1 MKRFLMVLMIM
12 VMLPYVTTMAWTGRI
27 GGGDFTGFEELAGAG
42 QGGSQGS
49 SGTGAGQDG
58 SQGSGLTAGRRYVA
72 VERNG
77 RTMEIPAE
85 DFLVHALAAQIPADF
100 GPETLKAQAVLA
112 RTYIYREM
120 DGAETIPEEAL
131 DMDALSGAQMEELWG
146 GACQENYHRLQ
157 EAVSATGGLYLAYE
171 GAPAEGFFCRA
182 ASGRTRAG
190 GQAHPC
196 LRQAE
201 SPGDLLADGYLS
213 IAVFAPEDLAR
224 RVSAI
229 PGAVSVDADR
239 LPEELQ
245 VAERDEAGYVLQVQ
259 IGPKTYSGEEVQY
272 ALGLSS
278 PCFYFDELQGKIRVT
293 CKGIGHGYGFSQAG
307 ASALEKEGL
316 GFEALLDHYFQNVE
330 ILKEGI

>member
-1 MKRFLMVLMIM
+1 MKRFLTVLMIM
-12 VMLPYVTTMAWTGRI
+12 VMIPYVTTMAWTGRI

-42 QGGSQGS
+42 GEGSQGGSL
-49 SGTGAGQDG
+49 GTDG
-58 SQGSGLTAGRRYVA
+58 NGVAGRRYVA
-72 VERNG
+72 VEREG
-77 RTMEIPAE
+77 KVSRVPAE
-85 DFLVHALAAQIPADF
+85 DFLVHVLAAQIPADF
-100 GPETLKAQAVLA
+100 GPETLKAQAVIA

-120 DGAETIPEEAL
+120 DGAEEIPEEAL

-146 GACQENYHRLQ
+146 GTYQEDYSRIR
-157 EAVSATGGLYLAYE
+157 EAVSATSGLYLAYE
-171 GAPAEGFFCRA
+171 GEPAEVFFCRA
-182 ASGRTRAG
+182 ASGATG
-190 GQAHPC
+190 
-196 LRQAE
+196 
-201 SPGDLLADGYLS
+201 
-213 IAVFAPEDLAR
+213 
-224 RVSAI
+224 
-229 PGAVSVDADR
+229 
-239 LPEELQ
+239 
-245 VAERDEAGYVLQVQ
+245 AGYVVQIQ

>member
-1 MKRFLMVLMIM
+1 MKRFLTVLMIM
-12 VMLPYVTTMAWTGRI
+12 VMIPYVTTMAWTGRI

-42 QGGSQGS
+42 GEGSQGGSL
-49 SGTGAGQDG
+49 GTDGNGA
-58 SQGSGLTAGRRYVA
+58 AGRRYVA
-72 VERNG
+72 VEREG
-77 RTMEIPAE
+77 KVSRVPAE
-85 DFLVHALAAQIPADF
+85 DFLVHVLAAQIPADF
-100 GPETLKAQAVLA
+100 GPETLKAQAVIA

-120 DGAETIPEEAL
+120 DGAEEIP
-131 DMDALSGAQMEELWG
+131 EELWG
-146 GACQENYHRLQ
+146 GTYQEDYSRIR
-157 EAVSATGGLYLAYE
+157 EAVSATSGLYLAYE
-171 GAPAEGFFCRA
+171 GEPAEVFFCRA
-182 ASGRTRAG
+182 ASGATRPG
-190 GQAHPC
+190 GQEHPC

-213 IAVFAPEDLAR
+213 IAVFTPEDLAR

-229 PGAVSVDADR
+229 PGAVSPDADR
-239 LPEELQ
+239 LLEEIQ
-245 VAERDEAGYVLQVQ
+245 VAERDGAGYVVQIQ

>member
-1 MKRFLMVLMIM
+1 MKRFLTVLMIM
-12 VMLPYVTTMAWTGRI
+12 VMIPYVTTMAWTGRI

-42 QGGSQGS
+42 GEGSQGGSL
-49 SGTGAGQDG
+49 GTDG
-58 SQGSGLTAGRRYVA
+58 NGVAGRRYVA
-72 VERNG
+72 VEREG
-77 RTMEIPAE
+77 KVSRVPAE
-85 DFLVHALAAQIPADF
+85 DFLVHVLAAQIPADF
-100 GPETLKAQAVLA
+100 GPETLKAQAVIA

-120 DGAETIPEEAL
+120 NGAEEIPEEAL

-146 GACQENYHRLQ
+146 GTYQEDYSRIR
-157 EAVSATGGLYLAYE
+157 EAVSATSGLYLAYE
-171 GAPAEGFFCRA
+171 GEPAEVFFCRA
-182 ASGRTRAG
+182 ASGATRPG
-190 GQAHPC
+190 GQEHPC

-213 IAVFAPEDLAR
+213 IAVFTPEDLAR

-229 PGAVSVDADR
+229 P
-239 LPEELQ
+239 EEIQ
-245 VAERDEAGYVLQVQ
+245 VAERDGAGYVVQIQ

-278 PCFYFDELQGKIRVT
+278 PCFYFDELQGKVRVT

>member
-1 MKRFLMVLMIM
+1 MKRFLTVLMIM
-12 VMLPYVTTMAWTGRI
+12 VMIPYVTTMAWTGRI
-27 GGGDFTGFEELAGAG
+27 GGGGFTGFEELAGAG
-42 QGGSQGS
+42 GEGSQGGSL
-49 SGTGAGQDG
+49 GTDG
-58 SQGSGLTAGRRYVA
+58 NGVAGRRYVA
-72 VERNG
+72 VEREG
-77 RTMEIPAE
+77 KVSRVPAE
-85 DFLVHALAAQIPADF
+85 DFLVHVAAQIPADF
-100 GPETLKAQAVLA
+100 GPETLKAQAVIA

-120 DGAETIPEEAL
+120 NGAEEIPEEAL

-146 GACQENYHRLQ
+146 GTYQEDYSRIR
-157 EAVSATGGLYLAYE
+157 EAVSATSGLYLAYE
-171 GAPAEGFFCRA
+171 GEPAEVFFCRA
-182 ASGRTRAG
+182 ASGATRPG
-190 GQAHPC
+190 GQEHPC

-213 IAVFAPEDLAR
+213 IAVFTPEDLAR

-229 PGAVSVDADR
+229 PGAVSPDADR
-239 LPEELQ
+239 LLEEIQ
-245 VAERDEAGYVLQVQ
+245 VAERDGAGYVVQIQ

-278 PCFYFDELQGKIRVT
+278 PCFYFDELQGKVRVT

>member
-1 MKRFLMVLMIM
+1 M
-12 VMLPYVTTMAWTGRI
+12 
-27 GGGDFTGFEELAGAG
+27 
-42 QGGSQGS
+42 
-49 SGTGAGQDG
+49 
-58 SQGSGLTAGRRYVA
+58 
-72 VERNG
+72 EREG
-77 RTMEIPAE
+77 KVSRVPAE
-85 DFLVHALAAQIPADF
+85 DFLVHVLAAQIPADF
-100 GPETLKAQAVLA
+100 GPETLKAQAVIA

-120 DGAETIPEEAL
+120 DGAEEIPEEAL

-146 GACQENYHRLQ
+146 GTYQEDYSRIR
-157 EAVSATGGLYLAYE
+157 EAVSATSGLYLAYE
-171 GAPAEGFFCRA
+171 GEPAEVFFCRA
-182 ASGRTRAG
+182 ASGATRPG
-190 GQAHPC
+190 GQEHPC

-213 IAVFAPEDLAR
+213 IAVFTPEDLAR

-229 PGAVSVDADR
+229 PGAVSPDADR
-239 LPEELQ
+239 LLEEIQ
-245 VAERDEAGYVLQVQ
+245 VAERDGAGYVVQIQ
-259 IGPKTYSGEEVQY
+259 IGPKTYSGEEIQY

-278 PCFYFDELQGKIRVT
+278 PCFYFDELQGKIRVA

>member
-1 MKRFLMVLMIM
+1 MKRFLTVLMIM
-12 VMLPYVTTMAWTGRI
+12 VMIPYVTTMAWTGRI

-42 QGGSQGS
+42 GEGSQGGSL
-49 SGTGAGQDG
+49 GTDG
-58 SQGSGLTAGRRYVA
+58 NGVAGRRYVA
-72 VERNG
+72 VEREG
-77 RTMEIPAE
+77 KVSRVPAE
-85 DFLVHALAAQIPADF
+85 DFLVHVLAAQIPADF
-100 GPETLKAQAVLA
+100 GPETLKAQAVIA
-112 RTYIYREM
+112 RTYIYREN
-120 DGAETIPEEAL
+120 GAEEIPEEAL

-146 GACQENYHRLQ
+146 GTYQEDYSRIR
-157 EAVSATGGLYLAYE
+157 EAVSATSGLYLAYE
-171 GAPAEGFFCRA
+171 GEPAEGFFCRA
-182 ASGRTRAG
+182 ASGATRPG
-190 GQAHPC
+190 GQEHPC

-213 IAVFAPEDLAR
+213 IAVFTPEDLAR

-229 PGAVSVDADR
+229 PGAVSPDADR
-239 LPEELQ
+239 LLEEIQ
-245 VAERDEAGYVLQVQ
+245 VAERDGAGYVVQIQ

-278 PCFYFDELQGKIRVT
+278 PCFYFDELQGKVRVT

>member
-1 MKRFLMVLMIM
+1 MKRFLTVLMIM
-12 VMLPYVTTMAWTGRI
+12 VMIPYVTTMAWTGRI

-42 QGGSQGS
+42 GEGSQGGSL
-49 SGTGAGQDG
+49 GTDGNGA
-58 SQGSGLTAGRRYVA
+58 AGRRYVA
-72 VERNG
+72 VEREG
-77 RTMEIPAE
+77 KVSRIPAE
-85 DFLVHALAAQIPADF
+85 DFLVHVLAAQIPADF
-100 GPETLKAQAVLA
+100 GPETLKAQAVIA

-120 DGAETIPEEAL
+120 DGAEEIPEEAL

-146 GACQENYHRLQ
+146 GAYQEDYSRIR
-157 EAVSATGGLYLAYE
+157 EAVSATSGLYLAYE
-171 GAPAEGFFCRA
+171 GEPAEVFFCRA
-182 ASGRTRAG
+182 ASGATRPG
-190 GQAHPC
+190 GQEHPC

-213 IAVFAPEDLAR
+213 IAVFTPEDLAR

-229 PGAVSVDADR
+229 PGAVSPDADR
-239 LPEELQ
+239 LLEEIQ
-245 VAERDEAGYVLQVQ
+245 VAERDGAGYV
-259 IGPKTYSGEEVQY
+259 IRPKTYSGEEVQY

>member
-1 MKRFLMVLMIM
+1 MKRFLTVLMIM
-12 VMLPYVTTMAWTGRI
+12 VMIPYVTTMAWTGRI

-42 QGGSQGS
+42 GEGSQGGSL
-49 SGTGAGQDG
+49 GTDG
-58 SQGSGLTAGRRYVA
+58 NGVAGRRYVA
-72 VERNG
+72 VEREG
-77 RTMEIPAE
+77 KVSRVPAE
-85 DFLVHALAAQIPADF
+85 DFLVHVLAAQIPADF
-100 GPETLKAQAVLA
+100 GPETLKAQAVIA

-120 DGAETIPEEAL
+120 DGAEEIPEEAL

-146 GACQENYHRLQ
+146 GTYQEDYSRIR
-157 EAVSATGGLYLAYE
+157 EAVSATSGLYLAYE
-171 GAPAEGFFCRA
+171 GEPAEVFFCRA
-182 ASGRTRAG
+182 ASGATRPG
-190 GQAHPC
+190 GQEHPC

-213 IAVFAPEDLAR
+213 IAVFTPEDLAR

-229 PGAVSVDADR
+229 PGAVSPDADR
-239 LPEELQ
+239 LLEEIQ
-245 VAERDEAGYVLQVQ
+245 VAERDGAGYVVQ

-272 ALGLSS
+272 ALCLSS

>member
-1 MKRFLMVLMIM
+1 MKRFLTVLMIM
-12 VMLPYVTTMAWTGRI
+12 VMIPYVTTMAWTGRI

-42 QGGSQGS
+42 GEGSQGGSL
-49 SGTGAGQDG
+49 GTDGNGA
-58 SQGSGLTAGRRYVA
+58 AGRRYVA
-72 VERNG
+72 VEREG
-77 RTMEIPAE
+77 KVSRVPAE
-85 DFLVHALAAQIPADF
+85 DFLVHVLAAQIPADF
-100 GPETLKAQAVLA
+100 GPETLKAQAVIA

-120 DGAETIPEEAL
+120 DGAEEIPEEAL

-146 GACQENYHRLQ
+146 GTYQEDYSRIG
-157 EAVSATGGLYLAYE
+157 EAVSATSGLYLAYE
-171 GAPAEGFFCRA
+171 GEPAEVFFCRA
-182 ASGRTRAG
+182 ASGATRSG
-190 GQAHPC
+190 GQEHPC

-213 IAVFAPEDLAR
+213 IAVFTPEDLAR

-229 PGAVSVDADR
+229 PGAVSPDADR
-239 LPEELQ
+239 LLEEIQ
-245 VAERDEAGYVLQVQ
+245 VAERDGAGYVVQIQ
-259 IGPKTYSGEEVQY
+259 IGPKTYSGKR
-272 ALGLSS
+272 SS
-278 PCFYFDELQGKIRVT
+278 TPWACPPRAFYFDELQGKVRVT

>member
-1 MKRFLMVLMIM
+1 MKRFLTVLMIM
-12 VMLPYVTTMAWTGRI
+12 VMIPYVTTMAWTGRI

-42 QGGSQGS
+42 GEGSQGGSL
-49 SGTGAGQDG
+49 GTGGNGA
-58 SQGSGLTAGRRYVA
+58 AGRRYVA
-72 VERNG
+72 VEREG
-77 RTMEIPAE
+77 KVSRVPAE
-85 DFLVHALAAQIPADF
+85 DFLVHVLAAQIPADF
-100 GPETLKAQAVLA
+100 GPETLKAQAVIA

-120 DGAETIPEEAL
+120 DGAEEIPEEAL

-146 GACQENYHRLQ
+146 GTYQEDYSRIR
-157 EAVSATGGLYLAYE
+157 EAVSATSGLYLAYE
-171 GAPAEGFFCRA
+171 GEPAEVFFCRA
-182 ASGRTRAG
+182 ASGATRPG
-190 GQAHPC
+190 GQEHPC

-213 IAVFAPEDLAR
+213 IAVFTPEDLAR

-229 PGAVSVDADR
+229 PGAVSPDADR
-239 LPEELQ
+239 LLEEIQ
-245 VAERDEAGYVLQVQ
+245 VAERDGAGYVVQIQ

-330 ILKEGI
+330 ILKEEI

>member
-1 MKRFLMVLMIM
+1 MKRFLTVLMIM
-12 VMLPYVTTMAWTGRI
+12 VMIPYVTTMAWTGRI

-42 QGGSQGS
+42 GEGSQGGSL
-49 SGTGAGQDG
+49 GTDG
-58 SQGSGLTAGRRYVA
+58 NGVAGRRYVA
-72 VERNG
+72 VEREG
-77 RTMEIPAE
+77 KVSRVPAE
-85 DFLVHALAAQIPADF
+85 DFLVHVLAAQIPADF
-100 GPETLKAQAVLA
+100 GPETLKAQAVIA

-120 DGAETIPEEAL
+120 DGAEEIPEEAL

-146 GACQENYHRLQ
+146 GTYQEDYSRIR
-157 EAVSATGGLYLAYE
+157 EAVSATSGLYLAYE
-171 GAPAEGFFCRA
+171 GEPAEVFFCRA
-182 ASGRTRAG
+182 ASGATRPG
-190 GQAHPC
+190 GQEHPC

-213 IAVFAPEDLAR
+213 IAVFTPEDLAR

-229 PGAVSVDADR
+229 PGAVSPDADR
-239 LPEELQ
+239 LLEEIQ
-245 VAERDEAGYVLQVQ
+245 VAERDGAGYVVQIQ

-272 ALGLSS
+272 ALGLS
-278 PCFYFDELQGKIRVT
+278 
-293 CKGIGHGYGFSQAG
+293 SQAG

>member
-1 MKRFLMVLMIM
+1 MKRFLTVLMIM
-12 VMLPYVTTMAWTGRI
+12 VMIPYVTTMAWTGRI

-42 QGGSQGS
+42 GEGSQGGSL
-49 SGTGAGQDG
+49 GTDGNGA
-58 SQGSGLTAGRRYVA
+58 AGRRYVA
-72 VERNG
+72 VEREG
-77 RTMEIPAE
+77 KVSRVPAE
-85 DFLVHALAAQIPADF
+85 DFLVHVLAAQIPADF
-100 GPETLKAQAVLA
+100 GPETLKAQAVIA
-112 RTYIYREM
+112 RTYIYR
-120 DGAETIPEEAL
+120 
-131 DMDALSGAQMEELWG
+131 DMDAVSGAQMEELWG
-146 GACQENYHRLQ
+146 GTYQEDYSRIR
-157 EAVSATGGLYLAYE
+157 EAVSATSGLYLAYE
-171 GAPAEGFFCRA
+171 GEPAEVFFCRA
-182 ASGRTRAG
+182 ASGATRPG
-190 GQAHPC
+190 GQEHPC

-213 IAVFAPEDLAR
+213 IAVFTPEDLAR

-229 PGAVSVDADR
+229 PGAVSPDADR
-239 LPEELQ
+239 LLEEIQ
-245 VAERDEAGYVLQVQ
+245 VAERDGAGYVVQIQ

>member
-1 MKRFLMVLMIM
+1 MKRFLTVLMIM
-12 VMLPYVTTMAWTGRI
+12 VMIPYVTTMAWTGRI

-42 QGGSQGS
+42 GEGSQGGSL
-49 SGTGAGQDG
+49 GTDG
-58 SQGSGLTAGRRYVA
+58 NGVAGRRYVA
-72 VERNG
+72 VEREG
-77 RTMEIPAE
+77 KVSRVPAE
-85 DFLVHALAAQIPADF
+85 DFLVHVLAAQIPADF
-100 GPETLKAQAVLA
+100 GPETLKAQAVIA

-120 DGAETIPEEAL
+120 DGAEEIPEEAL

-146 GACQENYHRLQ
+146 GTYQEDYSRIR
-157 EAVSATGGLYLAYE
+157 EAVSATSGLYVAYE
-171 GAPAEGFFCRA
+171 GDPAEVFFCRA
-182 ASGRTRAG
+182 ASGATRSG
-190 GQAHPC
+190 GQEHPC

-213 IAVFAPEDLAR
+213 IAVFTPEDLAR

-229 PGAVSVDADR
+229 PGAVSPDADR
-239 LPEELQ
+239 LLEEIQ
-245 VAERDEAGYVLQVQ
+245 VAERDGAGYVVQIQ

-278 PCFYFDELQGKIRVT
+278 PCFYFDELQGKVRVT

>member
-1 MKRFLMVLMIM
+1 MKRFLTVLMIM
-12 VMLPYVTTMAWTGRI
+12 VMIPYVTTMAWTGRI

-42 QGGSQGS
+42 GEGSQGGSL
-49 SGTGAGQDG
+49 GTDG
-58 SQGSGLTAGRRYVA
+58 NGVAGRRYVA
-72 VERNG
+72 VEREG
-77 RTMEIPAE
+77 KVSRVPAE
-85 DFLVHALAAQIPADF
+85 DFLVHVLAALIPADF
-100 GPETLKAQAVLA
+100 GPETLKAQAVIA

-120 DGAETIPEEAL
+120 DGAEEIPEEAL

-146 GACQENYHRLQ
+146 GTYQEDYSRIR
-157 EAVSATGGLYLAYE
+157 EAVSATSGLYLAYE
-171 GAPAEGFFCRA
+171 GEPAEVFFCRA
-182 ASGRTRAG
+182 ASGATRSG
-190 GQAHPC
+190 GQEHPC

-213 IAVFAPEDLAR
+213 IAVFTPEDLAR

-229 PGAVSVDADR
+229 PGAVSPDADR
-239 LPEELQ
+239 LLEEIQ
-245 VAERDEAGYVLQVQ
+245 VAERDGAGYVVQIQ

-278 PCFYFDELQGKIRVT
+278 PCFYFDELQGKVRVT

-316 GFEALLDHYFQNVE
+316 GFEALLDHYFQNVD

>member
-1 MKRFLMVLMIM
+1 MKRFLTVLMIM
-12 VMLPYVTTMAWTGRI
+12 VMIPYVTTMAWTGRI
-27 GGGDFTGFEELAGAG
+27 GGRDFTGFEELAGAG
-42 QGGSQGS
+42 SGGSQGGS
-49 SGTGAGQDG
+49 LETDGNGA
-58 SQGSGLTAGRRYVA
+58 AGRRYVA
-72 VERNG
+72 VEREG
-77 RTMEIPAE
+77 RVSRVPAE
-85 DFLVHALAAQIPADF
+85 EFLLHVLAAQIPADF
-100 GPETLKAQAVLA
+100 GPETLKAQAVIA

-120 DGAETIPEEAL
+120 DGAEEIPEEAL

-146 GACQENYHRLQ
+146 GEYQENYSRIR
-157 EAVSATGGLYLAYE
+157 EAVSATSGLYLAYE
-171 GAPAEGFFCRA
+171 GEPAEVFFCRA
-182 ASGRTRAG
+182 ASGHTRPG

-213 IAVFAPEDLAR
+213 IAVFTPEDLAR
-224 RVSAI
+224 RVNAI
-229 PGAVSVDADR
+229 PGAVSVDGDR
-239 LPEELQ
+239 FMEEIQ
-245 VAERDEAGYVLQVQ
+245 VAERDGAGYVVQVQ

-278 PCFYFDELQGKIRVT
+278 PCFYLDELQGKIRVT

-330 ILKEGI
+330 ILKDGI